1 MNSFFHYAVKGN
13 PVLTIILLSVIGTMI
28 FFIIGDINN
37 MLEAKN
43 SMQGA
48 SSGYEYCRSLC
59 NLVDNGSRCYFMCI
73 FFLMAYLTYMK
84 KQYSKWTMRLFYVLG
99 VSSLLYFVV
108 AGHVFDYVFDHVES
122 NYMNKLPSL
131 ARTVFTGPVYWII
144 IGYFFIPKI
153 LKDAQ
158 KLKEEQELTI

>member
-1 MNSFFHYAVKGN
+1 MNSFFRYAVKGN

-48 SSGYEYCRSLC
+48 SSGYEYIRNLC
-59 NLVDNGSRCYFMCI
+59 NLVDNASRCYFMCI

>member
-1 MNSFFHYAVKGN
+1 MNNFFRYAVKGN
-13 PVLTIILLSVIGTMI
+13 PVLTIIMLAVIGTMI

-37 MLEAKN
+37 MLAAKN
-43 SMQGA
+43 GMQGA
-48 SSGYEYCRSLC
+48 NSGYEYSRNLC
-59 NLVDNGSRCYFMCI
+59 NLVDNVSRCYFMCI

>member
-1 MNSFFHYAVKGN
+1 MNSFLHYAVKGN

-37 MLEAKN
+37 MLAAKN
-43 SMQGA
+43 GMQGA
-48 SSGYEYCRSLC
+48 SSGYEYSRNLC
-59 NLVDNGSRCYFMCI
+59 NLVDNVSRCYFMCI

>member
-1 MNSFFHYAVKGN
+1 
-13 PVLTIILLSVIGTMI
+13 
-28 FFIIGDINN
+28 
-37 MLEAKN
+37 
-43 SMQGA
+43 
-48 SSGYEYCRSLC
+48 
-59 NLVDNGSRCYFMCI
+59 
-73 FFLMAYLTYMK
+73 
-84 KQYSKWTMRLFYVLG
+84 MRLFYVLG

>member
-1 MNSFFHYAVKGN
+1 MNNFFRYAVKGN

-48 SSGYEYCRSLC
+48 SSGYEYCRNLC

-73 FFLMAYLTYMK
+73 FFLMAYLTYVK
-84 KQYSKWTMRLFYVLG
+84 KQYSKWTIRLFYVLG
-99 VSSLLYFVV
+99 VSSIFYFVV
-108 AGHVFDYVFDHVES
+108 AGHVFDYVFNHVES
-122 NYMNKLPSL
+122 IYMYKLPSL